1 MAWQVY
7 RTHFLL
13 CETVPLF
20 PGPYPGVR
28 RSRRRKPDPRSLGTA
43 AHQGKAQ
50 AVEVLSTEEQARFTE
65 CLRHLCDPI
74 RPRAETRR
82 TQAHPVPRGGFHKA
96 GEIPQGGGRPRLWR
110 FFPRFLIGE
119 KSGPAERPRLGRRF
133 VPVSLKWVNLS
144 TKKVEEPSIGPSTS
158 LMLRIGCAQS

>member
-7 RTHFLL
+7 GTHFLL

-28 RSRRRKPDPRSLGTA
+28 RSRRRKPGPRSLGTA
-43 AHQGKAQ
+43 AHQGKAL

-65 CLRHLCDPI
+65 CLRHLCDMKQS
-74 RPRAETRR
+74 RAKKR
-82 TQAHPVPRGGFHKA
+82 TMHPLPSTA
-96 GEIPQGGGRPRLWR
+96 GWIPQGGGRPRLWR

-119 KSGPAERPRLGRRF
+119 KSGPAERPRQAGRPEPRLGRRSF
-133 VPVSLKWVNLS
+133 SQ
-144 TKKVEEPSIGPSTS
+144 KKVEEPSIGSSTS

>member
-28 RSRRRKPDPRSLGTA
+28 RSRRRKPGPRSLGTA
-43 AHQGKAQ
+43 AHQGKAL

-65 CLRHLCDPI
+65 CLRHPCDPTSL
-74 RPRAETRR
+74 RAEKR
-82 TQAHPVPRGGFHKA
+82 TEHTPSSTA
-96 GEIPQGGGRPRLWR
+96 GWIPQGGGRPRLWR

-144 TKKVEEPSIGPSTS
+144 TKKVEEPSIGSSTS
-158 LMLRIGCAQS
+158 LMLRIDCAQS